1 MRKGELRWFLK
12 NQKSGAALG
21 CVFLVILM
29 IPFIYEKNENLEI
42 FGCV

>member
-1 MRKGELRWFLK
+1 MIPFILK
-12 NQKSGAALG
+12 KNENLEIFAG
-21 CVFLVILM
+21 VFLVILM